1 MGHTQLYNL
10 VSGDGGYLFA
20 LEIDEAGF
28 GLENTA
34 DGLQGR
40 CFTGAVG
47 PDEGDDFSFFHME
60 GQALQCVDHAI
71 IYIQIFYGKH

>member
-20 LEIDEAGF
+20 LEIDGAGF

-40 CFTGAVG
+40 CFTGTVG
-47 PDEGDDFSFFHME
+47 PDEATISPSSTWKDRPFNAWIMP
-60 GQALQCVDHAI
+60 
-71 IYIQIFYGKH
+71 